1 MDQPAQALECSL
13 RVFAVML
20 TPAILYLTLV
30 DILADRGCGVGV
42 VPFLAMA
49 SVALVL
55 QFVNFAPSVVPT
67 NRGRQFARVGFFR
80 LLAFSSLIIVR
91 TSWQVSGQFTKAISI
106 LVLTS
111 FTIQQTP
118 IIKQTIIIIHV
129 NLKILRGLSISNRR
143 RQISELLRVHNRAME
158 QKIKRKTKLI
168 KIGLVSIPG
177 RDSSPSHLHS

>member
-1 MDQPAQALECSL
+1 MNVILEAEVVARPGLDQPAQALECPL

-67 NRGRQFARVGFFR
+67 NRGCQFARVGFFR

-91 TSWQVSGQFTKAISI
+91 TSW
-106 LVLTS
+106 
-111 FTIQQTP
+111 
-118 IIKQTIIIIHV
+118 
-129 NLKILRGLSISNRR
+129 
-143 RQISELLRVHNRAME
+143 
-158 QKIKRKTKLI
+158 
-168 KIGLVSIPG
+168 
-177 RDSSPSHLHS
+177 